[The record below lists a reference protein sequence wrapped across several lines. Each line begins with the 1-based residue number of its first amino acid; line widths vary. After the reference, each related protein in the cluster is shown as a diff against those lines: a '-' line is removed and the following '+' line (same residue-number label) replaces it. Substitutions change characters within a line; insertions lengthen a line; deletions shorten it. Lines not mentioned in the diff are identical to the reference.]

1 MKKFYI
7 PTSTLNFNNI
17 LSSESVS
24 PKAFYAR
31 RGFGYS
37 RWTEI
42 PENNVDNA
50 ILLYEKPFRFAR
62 PESDME
68 DHPMLIEVYADEDFP
83 SVKNGIFY
91 TDHTI
96 YLSPWR
102 TRFIFFSEQDRQIVL
117 SMSDSSLETKL
128 INAYRRCMIVEEYQY
143 MNLLQ
148 DNYDCLHIEL
158 NEKELERDY
167 RINKMKGLLYGY
179 YIGSILSESPE
190 VTKKYN
196 ILQELQD
203 IFSSSL
209 SSESHE
215 LTDYQNYRLSA
226 LLGELQKTI
235 PVISYLQSK
244 LANPQEIEE
253 VVNQCV
259 RFGTIFPDIINK
271 RNIKNS
277 LKYPSS
283 KDNSAL
289 NWLNGEWDKWELQI
303 RKESKS
309 LSVSSEEIVVVDC
322 SLGKIVNSFVSDSKE
337 NELMKAWINTVLL
350 SKAYN
355 GKTNLFKKE
364 LSDAVTVKAKDVYG
378 GQWDNSSCK
387 QMLNQMRRYVQGQD
401 SSFEWDN
408 YLISSVAAVIA
419 KGEDWNKLLD
429 FMRSKGMSDY
439 RLAFAFYG
447 ELNGFANLTRDFTDN
462 LFELEDKRYVADVY
476 TELYGQLLGESPL
489 LLNKNNNKDLGAF
502 VPVNTVRDQV
512 LAVLP
517 QIKNKCGN
525 KFTKE
530 LENGLMCILAEY
542 KDSQNPLDFIEY
554 LASQSKFKWN
564 KKLKAWKEL
573 KSIFSSDDK
582 EKHNIYGQAS
592 FDFSKKGK
600 EYPRTNS
607 FYNDSNVWNIIKDL
621 VPKYAEKEL
630 KSDLEWFQEELRKPK
645 DRRKFYSKIDV
656 NDNIQTIEQFC
667 HLKEKDKDGKPQ
679 APYFTK
685 ELRGKI
691 KERLLSYYA
700 N

>member
-50 ILLYEKPFRFAR
+50 ILLYEKPFRFVR

-83 SVKNGIFY
+83 SIKNGIFY

-203 IFSSSL
+203 IFSSAL

-277 LKYPSS
+277 LKYPSP

-289 NWLNGEWDKWELQI
+289 NWLNGEWDKLKLQI
-303 RKESKS
+303 RKESKP

-322 SLGKIVNSFVSDSKE
+322 SLRKIVNSFVSDLKE

-378 GQWDNSSCK
+378 EQWDNSSCK

-476 TELYGQLLGESPL
+476 TELYGQLLGESPKL
-489 LLNKNNNKDLGAF
+489 QNEKNNDGSGFIEKEKIL
-502 VPVNTVRDQV
+502 PVHSLEERVWR
-512 LAVLP
+512 AWE
-517 QIKNKCGN
+517 QIQKGLSK
-525 KFTKE
+525 KKE
-530 LENGLMCILAEY
+530 LGGELKRVLEQNENNQDISLFME
-542 KDSQNPLDFIEY
+542 KLDQKIWKRTN
-554 LASQSKFKWN
+554 QPW
-564 KKLKAWKEL
+564 KKLYKELNPGYTSNAEKQKRPLKKKSDKASFGMGQNGIFDFPDIECLHHFSSVARKRLKDNWNYTAKKGYMTDEHISFFINLCKKEGRGDSDHKEL
-573 KSIFSSDDK
+573 KDVFTDDVAQK
-582 EKHNIYGQAS
+582 
-592 FDFSKKGK
+592 
-600 EYPRTNS
+600 
-607 FYNDSNVWNIIKDL
+607 V
-621 VPKYAEKEL
+621 L
-630 KSDLEWFQEELRKPK
+630 KALKNRK
-645 DRRKFYSKIDV
+645 
-656 NDNIQTIEQFC
+656 
-667 HLKEKDKDGKPQ
+667 
-679 APYFTK
+679 
-685 ELRGKI
+685 
-691 KERLLSYYA
+691 
-700 N
+700 

>member
-17 LSSESVS
+17 LSSESIS
-24 PKAFYAR
+24 PKAFYTR

-50 ILLYEKPFRFAR
+50 ILLYEKPFRFVR

-83 SVKNGIFY
+83 SIKNGMFY

-102 TRFIFFSEQDRQIVL
+102 TKFIFFSEQDRQIVL

-128 INAYRRCMIVEEYQY
+128 INVYRRCMVVGEHPC
-143 MNLLQ
+143 MNLFP
-148 DNYDCLHIEL
+148 DNYDYHHIEL

-179 YIGSILSESPE
+179 YIGVILSESPE
-190 VTKKYN
+190 VTRKYN

-203 IFSSSL
+203 IFSSAL

-215 LTDYQNYRLSA
+215 LTDYQDYRLSV

-259 RFGTIFPDIINK
+259 RFGTVFPDIINK

-277 LKYPSS
+277 LRYHSP
-283 KDNSAL
+283 KDSSAL
-289 NWLNGEWDKWELQI
+289 NWLNGEWDKLELQS

-309 LSVSSEEIVVVDC
+309 LSASSEEIVVVDC

-378 GQWDNSSCK
+378 EQWENSSCK
-387 QMLNQMRRYVQGQD
+387 QILNQMRRYVQGQD
-401 SSFEWDN
+401 SSFGWDN

-429 FMRSKGMSDY
+429 FMRGKGMSDY
-439 RLAFAFYG
+439 RLTFAFYG

-476 TELYGQLLGESPL
+476 TELYGQLLGESPKL
-489 LLNKNNNKDLGAF
+489 QNENNDESGFIEKEKIL
-502 VPVNTVRDQV
+502 PVHSLKERVWI
-512 LAVLP
+512 AWE
-517 QIKNKCGN
+517 QIQKGLSK
-525 KFTKE
+525 KKE
-530 LENGLMCILAEY
+530 LGGELKRVLEQNENNQDISLFME
-542 KDSQNPLDFIEY
+542 KLDPKIWKRTN
-554 LASQSKFKWN
+554 QPW
-564 KKLKAWKEL
+564 KKLYKELNPGCTFNTEKQKRPLEKKRDKTLFDMGQNEIFDFPDIECLYHFSSVERKRLKDNWNYTAQKKGYMTDEHISFFINLCKKEGRGDSDHKEL
-573 KSIFSSDDK
+573 KDVFTDDVAQK
-582 EKHNIYGQAS
+582 
-592 FDFSKKGK
+592 
-600 EYPRTNS
+600 
-607 FYNDSNVWNIIKDL
+607 V
-621 VPKYAEKEL
+621 L
-630 KSDLEWFQEELRKPK
+630 KALKNRK
-645 DRRKFYSKIDV
+645 
-656 NDNIQTIEQFC
+656 
-667 HLKEKDKDGKPQ
+667 
-679 APYFTK
+679 
-685 ELRGKI
+685 
-691 KERLLSYYA
+691 
-700 N
+700 

>member
-50 ILLYEKPFRFAR
+50 ILLYEKPFRFVR

-68 DHPMLIEVYADEDFP
+68 DHPMLIEVYADEDF
-83 SVKNGIFY
+83 SSIKNGIFY

-203 IFSSSL
+203 IFSSAL

-226 LLGELQKTI
+226 LLGELQKNI

-259 RFGTIFPDIINK
+259 RFGTVFPDIINK
-271 RNIKNS
+271 KNIKNS
-277 LKYPSS
+277 LKCPSS

-476 TELYGQLLGESPL
+476 TELYGQLLGESPKL
-489 LLNKNNNKDLGAF
+489 QNENNDGSGFIEEEKIL
-502 VPVNTVRDQV
+502 PVHSFKERVWR
-512 LAVLP
+512 AWE
-517 QIKNKCGN
+517 QIQKGLSK
-525 KFTKE
+525 KKE
-530 LENGLMCILAEY
+530 LEGELKRVLEQNENNQDVSLFMEELDQKIWKRTNQPWRKLYKELNPGYTSNTEKQKRPLKKKSDKASFDMGQNGIFDFPDIECLHHFSSVERKRL
-542 KDSQNPLDFIEY
+542 KDNWNYTAQKKGYMTDEHISFFIN
-554 LASQSKFKWN
+554 LC
-564 KKLKAWKEL
+564 KKEGRGDSDHKEL
-573 KSIFSSDDK
+573 KDVFTDDVAQK
-582 EKHNIYGQAS
+582 
-592 FDFSKKGK
+592 
-600 EYPRTNS
+600 
-607 FYNDSNVWNIIKDL
+607 V
-621 VPKYAEKEL
+621 L
-630 KSDLEWFQEELRKPK
+630 KALKNRK
-645 DRRKFYSKIDV
+645 
-656 NDNIQTIEQFC
+656 
-667 HLKEKDKDGKPQ
+667 
-679 APYFTK
+679 
-685 ELRGKI
+685 
-691 KERLLSYYA
+691 
-700 N
+700 